1 MQSEKLN
8 GETAVLIDEDGT
20 AATYGVADLMAQN
33 FKNIILLTSRPR
45 IAASVNHCSAIG
57 VFRRL
62 YGANIQIQPA
72 QQVISFIDKV
82 VTVKN
87 PYNAIEDKISDVDLL
102 VYSTPRIS
110 NDELVDELDDTL
122 VKKIGDCRSPRN
134 LMTAIQNGH
143 AIADSL

>member
-1 MQSEKLN
+1 
-8 GETAVLIDEDGT
+8 
-20 AATYGVADLMAQN
+20 MAQN

-87 PYNAIEDKISDVDLL
+87 PYNSIEDKISDVDLL

-122 VKKIGDCRSPRN
+122 VKKVGDCRSPRN